1 MNIKFKTN
9 QSMNNQLKFW
19 CITLLL
25 SVWSLVSC
33 SDDDND
39 SEPTLTASEVLQTTW
54 NTCVCDYDIEGK
66 EIVNEEYLIVE
77 FLTEN
82 QGKSINGEG
91 SGYPSEVND
100 LYYHIDG
107 RIITF
112 ENSALV
118 GNWTVIEKSKNNIVL
133 QSYRPEK
140 SVATLTKQY

>member
-1 MNIKFKTN
+1 MNY
-9 QSMNNQLKFW
+9 QLKFW
-19 CITLLL
+19 CMALLL
-25 SVWSLVSC
+25 SVWSLASC
-33 SDDDND
+33 SDDNND
-39 SEPTLTASEVLQTTW
+39 SEPTLIASELLQTTW
-54 NTCVCDYDIEGK
+54 NARVCDYGTDGA

-91 SGYPSEVND
+91 SGYPSEVSD

-118 GNWTVIEKSKNNIVL
+118 GNWTVVEKSKNNIVL